1 MPAWQHWPRL
11 RRGADMRWALWLLG
25 LFGVA
30 VAMALGLGVQ
40 WGTVTV
46 FVPPHRIDL
55 SLNLALLLLVLFFL
69 VAYAALRALRR
80 LLELPGQAQI
90 GRAHV

>member
-1 MPAWQHWPRL
+1 
-11 RRGADMRWALWLLG
+11 MRWALWLLG

-80 LLELPGQAQI
+80 LLELPGQARRWRLQQRE
-90 GRAHV
+90 RAA

>member
-55 SLNLALLLLVLFFL
+55 SLNLALLLL
-69 VAYAALRALRR
+69 AAPAARADIYSFIDDDGV
-80 LLELPGQAQI
+80 PVTA
-90 GRAHV
+90 